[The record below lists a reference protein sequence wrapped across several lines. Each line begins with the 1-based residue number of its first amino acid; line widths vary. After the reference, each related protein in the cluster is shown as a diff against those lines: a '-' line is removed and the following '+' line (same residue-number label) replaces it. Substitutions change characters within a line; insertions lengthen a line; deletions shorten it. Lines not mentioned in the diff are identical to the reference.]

1 MNLVPSTGR
10 AEILINDH
18 VPFMRCLGF
27 QAWRPRAV
35 EVLFDRVD
43 EALKIHTGSMR
54 RVSG

>member
-18 VPFMRCLGF
+18 VSFMRCLGL

-43 EALKIHTGSMR
+43 EALKIRTGSMR